1 MSVMSKNWTILYIDL
16 RDQVYLTNIDL
27 GAVNMY

>member
-16 RDQVYLTNIDL
+16 RDRVYLTNIDL